1 MLGQRM
7 SLQYVVR
14 SGDCLSSIASHHG
27 FADWRVIY
35 DAPENADFKAKRPN
49 PNVIYPGDVLV
60 IPEKQTKTV
69 DIATGASHRIQLER
83 PTTWL
88 RLEVRVEGPH
98 RYVLQVG
105 PESFSGTTTG
115 DSPLEHRI
123 DAEARRGQIQ
133 LWPDAEGAPDSP
145 PDDALV
151 WDLRIGALDPIE
163 EVSGIQGR
171 LSNLGYYH
179 GPWSGEV
186 DELTAAAIRWFQED
200 HDLDSTGEIDQ
211 RLRDELCDAHDGS

>member
-1 MLGQRM
+1 M
-7 SLQYVVR
+7 SLQHVVV
-14 SGDCLSSIASHHG
+14 SGDCLSSIAAHYG

-35 DAPENADFKAKRPN
+35 DAPENADFKAKRSN
-49 PNVIYPGDVLV
+49 PNLIYPGDVLV
-60 IPEKQTKTV
+60 IPEKQEKTV
-69 DIATGASHRIQLER
+69 DVATGASHRFQLKR
-83 PTTWL
+83 SPTWL

-98 RYVLQVG
+98 RYVLHVG
-105 PESFSGTTTG
+105 SEKFSGTTTG

-123 DAEARRGQIQ
+123 NPEARRGRIQ
-133 LWPDAEGAPDSP
+133 LWPDADDAPDSP
-145 PDDALV
+145 PADALV
-151 WDLRIGALDPIE
+151 WKLQIGALDPIE

-179 GPWSGEV
+179 GPWNGEV

-211 RLRDELCDAHDGS
+211 RLRDELGDAHDGS